1 MTILSH
7 LMFLWIY
14 SLPFLYFLI
23 TLAVYSFSNFW
34 LILSPYNIC
43 KSWLSNVFLKNRY
56 KHTYSVVMEIKL
68 GNDATCNYVE
78 THTRFNSGNRNN
90 KFSITNGTRK
100 CLSGTIN
107 LCSSQ
112 VVTTNTFKSRQTKRT
127 FSISFNVNCKR
138 WYIIYFMEYIFCK
151 IQYVGKA

>member
-1 MTILSH
+1 
-7 LMFLWIY
+7 
-14 SLPFLYFLI
+14 
-23 TLAVYSFSNFW
+23 
-34 LILSPYNIC
+34 
-43 KSWLSNVFLKNRY
+43 
-56 KHTYSVVMEIKL
+56 MEIKL

-90 KFSITNGTRK
+90 KFSITNRTRK

-127 FSISFNVNCKR
+127 FNISFNVNCKR